1 MSAYQ
6 HCVTAAGTKKWAD
19 WVYSTAGSLDTPAP
33 RMIAQALKLFA
44 AHHNLPAPPDRL
56 GRKKSRRRRTTPA
69 TR

>member
-19 WVYSTAGSLDTPAP
+19 WVYSTADSLDTPAP
-33 RMIAQALKLFA
+33 RMIARALKEFA
-44 AHHNLPAPPDRL
+44 AHHGLPAPPDRL
-56 GRKKSRRRRTTPA
+56 EKKKARRRTTPV